1 MSERTRSKTPTYGEL
16 AGEDTRPGT
25 EEARVRQ
32 RRRSSQQIRAVVCVR
47 CTDYRIELER
57 ARQQLEAVRAE
68 RQEDAAKLQAAED
81 SRQRAEHDLR
91 VMTIRAENAERE
103 LRARRGVER

>member
-1 MSERTRSKTPTYGEL
+1 MTEPTDL
-16 AGEDTRPGT
+16 QGEDTRPGT

-32 RRRSSQQIRAVVCVR
+32 RRRSSQQLRAVVCVR

-68 RQEDAAKLQAAED
+68 RQKDASKLSAAED
-81 SRQRAEHDLR
+81 ARERAEDELR
-91 VMTIRAENAERE
+91 VMAIRAEDAERKLE
-103 LRARRGVER
+103 ALRGVER